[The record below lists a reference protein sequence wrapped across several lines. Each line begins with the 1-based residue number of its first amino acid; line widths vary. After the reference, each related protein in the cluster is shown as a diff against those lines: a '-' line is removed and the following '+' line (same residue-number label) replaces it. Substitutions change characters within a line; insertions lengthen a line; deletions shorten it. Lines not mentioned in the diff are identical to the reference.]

1 MKNYQLFVGVDISK
15 ESLDCCLIYSSSPT
29 QMQHLKVTNDAP
41 GVNSVLRFIWKSKTQ
56 LSDVLFCMEDTG
68 VYGLPFCTILEA
80 READYAV
87 VPAIHIK
94 RSKGLKRGKS
104 DKADAKD
111 IADYAMSHQH
121 QIHLYRMPEP
131 DMARLKLMLAEREK
145 LIKAIKL
152 FTSTCEALAFMDR
165 KVTPGLRKHNGK
177 TLSLLRKQLR
187 ILEDAILELVAHNE
201 QMSLQAALL
210 QSVPGIG
217 PQTALQLIC
226 YTRCFSSFSNWRQLA
241 CYAGVAPFEY
251 RSGSSIRGR
260 TKVSH
265 YAQKKLKS
273 LLNMAALSAKRY
285 DPELRQYF
293 ERKVAEG
300 KNKML
305 VVNAIRCK
313 LIARAFAVIN
323 RQSPFINL
331 QKFAT

>member
-15 ESLDCCLIYSSSPT
+15 ESLDFCLTYGNSPL
-29 QMQHLKVTNDAP
+29 QMQHLKVANTTS
-41 GVNSVLRFIWKSKTQ
+41 GIKSVFRLIAKSKTDF
-56 LSDVLFCMEDTG
+56 SDVLFCMEDTG
-68 VYGLPFCTILEA
+68 VYGLPLCMALEA
-80 READYAV
+80 QKADYAV

-111 IADYAMSHQH
+111 ITQYAISHQH
-121 QIHLYRMPEP
+121 QIHLYQMPEP
-131 DMARLKLMLAEREK
+131 DMQRLKLMLAEREK
-145 LIKAIKL
+145 LIKAMKL
-152 FTSTCEALAFMDR
+152 FMATGEALDFMD
-165 KVTPGLRKHNGK
+165 KKLTPQIRKHNSK
-177 TLSLLRKQLR
+177 TLVLLGRQLKE
-187 ILEDAILELVAHNE
+187 LEAAILELVGHNE
-201 QMSLQAALL
+201 QMSHQAELL

-226 YTRCFSSFSNWRQLA
+226 YTRCFSAFSNWRQLA

-251 RSGSSIRGR
+251 QSGSSIRGR

-273 LLNMAALSAKRY
+273 LLNMAALSAKRH
-285 DPELRQYF
+285 DPELKQYF

-331 QKFAT
+331 QKFTA

>member
-15 ESLDCCLIYSSSPT
+15 ESLDCCLIYSNSE

-41 GVNSVLRFIWKSKTQ
+41 GINSVLRFICKSKTS
-56 LSDVLFCMEDTG
+56 LSEVLFCMEDTG
-68 VYGLPFCTILEA
+68 VYGLPFCTILET

-111 IADYAMSHQH
+111 IAQYAISHQH
-121 QIHLYRMPEP
+121 QMHLYRLPEP

-145 LIKAIKL
+145 LTKAIKM
-152 FTSTCEALAFMDR
+152 FMATSESFDFMD
-165 KVTPGLRKHNGK
+165 KKLTASLRKHNSK
-177 TLSLLRKQLR
+177 TLSLLKRQLKE
-187 ILEDAILELVAHNE
+187 LEAAILELVAHNE
-201 QMSLQAALL
+201 QMSRQAALL

-226 YTRCFSSFSNWRQLA
+226 FTRCFSAFGNWRQLA

-260 TKVSH
+260 TKVSP

-273 LLNMAALSAKRY
+273 LLNMAALSAKKH
-285 DPELRQYF
+285 DPELKHYF
-293 ERKVAEG
+293 DRKVAEG
-300 KNKML
+300 KNRML

-313 LIARAFAVIN
+313 LLARAFAVIN
-323 RQSPFINL
+323 RQSPFVNL
-331 QKFAT
+331 HKFAA